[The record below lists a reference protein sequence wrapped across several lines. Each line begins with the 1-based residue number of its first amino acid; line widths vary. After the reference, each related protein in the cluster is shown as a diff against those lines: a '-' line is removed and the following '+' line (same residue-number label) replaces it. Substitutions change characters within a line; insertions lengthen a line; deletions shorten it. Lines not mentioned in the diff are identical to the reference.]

1 MFKKISYY
9 LPKLGQSWLII
20 LVFAIVG
27 STLAAFIIAP
37 LMLAKVDFQDY
48 QFLIMYPVT
57 FIPVAVFVYLM
68 IRSKWQETAIE
79 LYKKRFLSA
88 KTTIAD
94 DSVSAEEAV
103 PVKRASS
110 VKEIMEIIP
119 NNEIE
124 AALPSIPFNKPNF
137 GKLGALLSFI
147 LLIPLTLSASIV
159 IEPLVSWWEMPESM
173 QKLFENL
180 MGAPVVVTFLTVA
193 IMAPLF
199 EEWMCRG
206 VIMRGLLY
214 HIGPTKAIL
223 WSAFIFAFIHM
234 NPWQAI
240 PAFIIGVLLGW
251 IYWRTRSI
259 WAAIFIHFVNN
270 GSAVLLTV
278 LLPNLP
284 SDASYKDVIPDNLYY
299 LVYIAAVVICVATIM
314 LMNKKY
320 DKPTI
325 PDKVQANI

>member
-9 LPKLGQSWLII
+9 LPTLGQSWLII
-20 LVFAIVG
+20 LVFAVVG
-27 STLAAFIIAP
+27 STLALFVMAP
-37 LMLAKVDFQDY
+37 LMLTNVNYQDY
-48 QFLIMYPVT
+48 QLLIMYPVT
-57 FIPVAVFVYLM
+57 FIPVAIFVYLM

-79 LYKKRFLSA
+79 LYKKRFLST

-94 DSVSAEEAV
+94 DNVSAEGAV

-147 LLIPLTLSASIV
+147 LLIPLTLSLSIV
-159 IEPLVSWWEMPESM
+159 IEPLMSWWKMPECI
-173 QKLFENL
+173 QELFESL
-180 MGAPVVVTFLTVA
+180 TGAPVLITFLTVA

-206 VIMRGLLY
+206 VIMRGLLH

-223 WSAFIFAFIHM
+223 WSAFIFAAIHM
-234 NPWQAI
+234 NPWQGV
-240 PAFIIGVLLGW
+240 PAFVIGVLLGW
-251 IYWRTRSI
+251 VYWRTRSI
-259 WAAIFIHFVNN
+259 WAVIFIHFVNN
-270 GSAVLLTV
+270 GSTV
-278 LLPNLP
+278 LWTVLYPNLP
-284 SDASYKDVIPDNLYY
+284 SDASYRDIVPGNSYY
-299 LVYIAAVVICVATIM
+299 LVYAAAIVICVATIM

-325 PDKVQANI
+325 PDKVPANI